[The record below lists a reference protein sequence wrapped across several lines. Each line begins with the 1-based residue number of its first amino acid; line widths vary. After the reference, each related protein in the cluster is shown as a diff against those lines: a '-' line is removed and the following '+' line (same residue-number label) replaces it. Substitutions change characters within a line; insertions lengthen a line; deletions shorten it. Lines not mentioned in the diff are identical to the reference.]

1 MSSPKLKIAIAG
13 LGRMGARHALHF
25 HTMTPRAEV
34 IAVSSPDPK
43 ELAWAAQNLEGVRAY
58 ADYDEMLKKEKDLQA
73 VVIASATA
81 VHAEQAI
88 KAIRLGHHV
97 LCEKPLS
104 TNPEVSQAV
113 VTAYRA
119 SKKEFPRQKV
129 ICGFSR
135 RFDASYRDAY
145 EKMRSGLIGRPAV
158 FRSQTC
164 DKLDPSGFFVQYAQF
179 SGGIFVDCSIHDIDL
194 ALWFF
199 GEDSVVKSV
208 SAIGITAVSP
218 ELRKYKDR
226 DNALGIVEFY
236 GGKIAQLYCSRMMA
250 AGQEDSTEITGTEGK
265 LAVNTQPMSNLVH
278 IYEPSGIRREIPPHY
293 YGRFREAFITEA
305 NEFTACCLDDTEP
318 PFKLE
323 GAVAAVKIGC
333 ALQESLI
340 TGKKIEFNENGQ
352 RIGSIEDEATPVTAR
367 L

>member
-1 MSSPKLKIAIAG
+1 MQKSLQFHHQIPKSW
-13 LGRMGARHALHF
+13 LGAARHL
-25 HTMTPRAEV
+25 
-34 IAVSSPDPK
+34 D
-43 ELAWAAQNLEGVRAY
+43 GVRAY
-58 ADYDEMLKKEKDLQA
+58 HDYDEMLKDEQELQA
-73 VVIASATA
+73 VVIASATI

-88 KAIRLGHHV
+88 KAIKLGHHV

-104 TNPEVSQAV
+104 TNPEVVCGESCLACQQALLTSSQSQAV
-113 VTAYRA
+113 VTAYR
-119 SKKEFPRQKV
+119 SSRKTFPDQKV

-164 DKLDPSGFFVQYAQF
+164 DKLDPSGFFVEYAQF
-179 SGGIFVDCSIHDIDL
+179 SGGIFVDCSVHDIDL

-218 ELRKYKDR
+218 ELRKYNDR

-250 AGQEDSTEITGTEGK
+250 AGQEDSK
-265 LAVNTQPMSNLVH
+265 
-278 IYEPSGIRREIPPHY
+278 
-293 YGRFREAFITEA
+293 
-305 NEFTACCLDDTEP
+305 
-318 PFKLE
+318 
-323 GAVAAVKIGC
+323 
-333 ALQESLI
+333 
-340 TGKKIEFNENGQ
+340 
-352 RIGSIEDEATPVTAR
+352 
-367 L
+367 